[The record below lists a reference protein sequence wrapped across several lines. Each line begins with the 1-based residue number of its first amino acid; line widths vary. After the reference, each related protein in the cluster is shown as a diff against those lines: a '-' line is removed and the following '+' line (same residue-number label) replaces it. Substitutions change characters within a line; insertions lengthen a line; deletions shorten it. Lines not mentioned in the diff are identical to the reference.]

1 MKKKFLPMLLSVS
14 MIATLLPVP
23 VMAATTFEDVQG
35 HWGERA
41 IERWVDYGIVNG
53 DKGQFR
59 PDDSLT
65 RGEMAVIIAN
75 LLNLENKSEN
85 NPFSDLDDNW
95 YTDALLA
102 CYEAGIFSGDA
113 AGTIRPNDT
122 ITRQEAMVVLC
133 NAMRIAPKE
142 GSLNHFNDGAAVA
155 DWAVGFVKALTDAG
169 IVNGVGDNMLQPNGE
184 ISRASVVTILNN
196 AITVYANQE
205 GQSVEATGG
214 IAIVAS
220 KGVTVTGAA
229 DYVLVLDS
237 VAAGKVTLDDL
248 KVNGE
253 VTIEGQN
260 TQVILAGET
269 TADDVVVADSAD
281 GAVLTVDETAEAG
294 NVTVGAAH
302 ATVDVKGKAR
312 TITVNE
318 SAEETTVT
326 IAAEAE
332 ADNVLVEAAG
342 TKVTVDGDV
351 ENISLD
357 KTAEESKVTVSKDAH
372 VDSVKT
378 DAPKTDILVQGQVSD
393 VTVSKNAAESTMK
406 VESTGKVTDLNTS
419 AEKVTVSGNGT
430 VENAT
435 VSGDNT
441 AINTDGTKLEV
452 DKGTEGVTENGTSV
466 DDGNKVTT
474 GDSNTS
480 GGSSSSGS
488 STKYYTVTFNLT
500 DDEKTYT
507 FSESIRRGNT
517 TDAATA
523 AELGYTLEEG
533 KQITWYDA
541 NGNVFD
547 FANGITGATTL
558 TGVVG
563 SNAFAGGDGTEAYP
577 YLISNGEELVNISTL
592 SDEMKPISAFVP
604 GKSYHFQ
611 LLNDITVTD
620 DMFADNYYITN
631 YFSGTFDGN
640 NKTIVSDL
648 TSYYNGADAP
658 CFFIEQ
664 AENDVTIKNLTIEQ
678 SNYFFTL
685 IDSSGYETLGNSNV
699 TFENI
704 TINNRPGYDE
714 LKAAWQNHGSFIFNH
729 FGKEF
734 NMINVTNNASYKCA
748 SNTWTGVFLNGYAT
762 EIAEIR
768 FDNCKNTGN
777 IEGHILGLLIGNS
790 NRATDSVTVTNCT
803 NTGVLLGGQYSNLFA
818 NTGNT
823 GYEQF
828 NTLYADDFDQTL
840 FVTLSSID
848 GIELNVDE
856 NGYLVIND
864 STDGNY
870 VYEIVMQSQFAV
882 PGGSDLFNIVVPY
895 NESGVT
901 DFKYGTAVT
910 KEKAGE
916 YGFTEEEI
924 YAFVYDQTASEGRF
938 HYTIQ
943 EKNGVVYY
951 IFDLEDGCSLDN
963 EHCNYT
969 LNIYK
974 EGENGKV
981 LCGKVEL
988 SQTYEADAVV
998 ENKVETSE
1006 YIEPE
1011 AMVSEEAGIEEVVS
1025 ESMTE

>member
-1 MKKKFLPMLLSVS
+1 MKKKIFPMLLSAS

-23 VMAATTFEDVQG
+23 IMAATTFEDIQG
-35 HWGERA
+35 HWGEQA
-41 IERWVDYGIVNG
+41 IERWTDSGIING
-53 DKGQFR
+53 DNGKFR
-59 PDDSLT
+59 PNDSLT

-102 CYEAGIFSGDA
+102 CYEAGIFSGDE
-113 AGTIRPNDT
+113 AGTIRPKDT

-142 GSLNHFNDGAAVA
+142 GSLNNFDDGAAVA
-155 DWAVGFVKALTDAG
+155 EWAAGFVKALTDAG

-184 ISRASVVTILNN
+184 ISRASVATILNN

-205 GQSVEATGG
+205 GQSEEATGG
-214 IAIVAS
+214 IVIVAS
-220 KGVTVTGAA
+220 KDVSVTGTA
-229 DYVLVLDS
+229 DYVLILDS
-237 VAAGKVTLDDL
+237 VTDGKVTLEDL
-248 KVNGE
+248 QISGE
-253 VTIEGQN
+253 VIIEGQN
-260 TQVILAGET
+260 TQVTLAGET
-269 TADDVVVADSAD
+269 TADSVVVAEDATD
-281 GAVLTVDETAEAG
+281 AVLTVNETADAG
-294 NVTVGAAH
+294 DITVSAAH
-302 ATVDVKGKAR
+302 TTVDVQGKAS

-318 SAEETTVT
+318 SAKETTVT
-326 IAAEAE
+326 VAAEAE
-332 ADNVLVEAAG
+332 TNHVSVEAAG
-342 TKVTVDGDV
+342 TKVTVDGNV
-351 ENISLD
+351 ENISLG
-357 KTAEESKVTVSKDAH
+357 KNAEESNVTVSKDAQ

-378 DAPKTDILVQGQVSD
+378 DAPKTEILVQGQVSD
-393 VTVSKNAAESTMK
+393 VTVSENATESTMK
-406 VESTGKVTDLNTS
+406 VESAGKVTDLNTS

-435 VSGDNT
+435 VSGDDT

-452 DKGTEGVTENGTSV
+452 DKGTEGVTQNGTSV
-466 DDGNKVTT
+466 DGSDKVTT
-474 GDSNTS
+474 GDSSTS
-480 GGSSSSGS
+480 SGSSSGS
-488 STKYYTVTFNLT
+488 STKYYIVTFNLT

-507 FSESIRRGNT
+507 FSESIRRGNA

-563 SNAFAGGDGTEAYP
+563 SDAFAGGDGTEAHP

-611 LLNDITVTD
+611 LQNDIMVTD
-620 DMFADNYYITN
+620 DMFADSYYITY

-648 TSYYNGADAP
+648 NSYYNGASAP

-678 SNYFFTL
+678 SNYFLTL
-685 IDSSGYETLGNSNV
+685 VDACGYDTRGKSNI

-729 FGKEF
+729 FGKAF

-768 FDNCKNTGN
+768 FENCKNTGN

-790 NRATDSVTVTNCT
+790 NRATSSVTVTNCT
-803 NTGVLLGGQYSNLFA
+803 NTGVLLGGEYSNLFA

-856 NGYLVIND
+856 DGYLVIND

-870 VYEIVMQSQFAV
+870 VYEIVMQSQFSV

-895 NESGVT
+895 DEAGVT

-910 KEKAGE
+910 KEKAGK
-916 YGFTEEEI
+916 YGFTEDEI
-924 YAFVYDQTASEGRF
+924 NAFVYDRDASEGRF

-943 EKNGVVYY
+943 EKNDVVYY

-963 EHCNYT
+963 AHCNYA

-988 SQTYEADAVV
+988 LQTYEA
-998 ENKVETSE
+998 ETTSE
-1006 YIEPE
+1006 DT
-1011 AMVSEEAGIEEVVS
+1011 AD

>member
-113 AGTIRPNDT
+113 AGTIRPKDT

-142 GSLNHFNDGAAVA
+142 GSLNDFNDGAAVA
-155 DWAVGFVKALTDAG
+155 DWASGFVKALTDAG
-169 IVNGVGDNMLQPNGE
+169 IVNGVGNNMLQPNGE

-196 AITVYANQE
+196 AITGYANKD
-205 GQSVEATGG
+205 GQSIEATGG
-214 IAIVAS
+214 LVIVTS
-220 KGVTVTGAA
+220 KDVTITGTA
-229 DYVLVLDS
+229 DRVLVLDS
-237 VAAGKVTLDDL
+237 AAKGKVTLDNL

-253 VTIEGQN
+253 VIIEGQN
-260 TQVILAGET
+260 TQVVFTGTT
-269 TADDVVVADSAD
+269 TADGVVFDDDAES
-281 GAVLTVDETAEAG
+281 AVLTVGESADAG
-294 NVTVGAAH
+294 DITVGATNAS
-302 ATVDVKGKAR
+302 VDVQGKAR

-318 SAEETTVT
+318 SAEEAT
-326 IAAEAE
+326 IAIAAK
-332 ADNVLVEAAG
+332 ATVDSVSVEAAG
-342 TKVTVDGDV
+342 TKITVDGDV
-351 ENISLD
+351 ENISLG
-357 KTAEESKVTVSKDAH
+357 KNAKESKVTVSKDAQ

-378 DAPKTDILVQGQVSD
+378 DAPKTGILVQGQVSD
-393 VTVSKNAAESTMK
+393 ITVSKNAVESTMK
-406 VESTGKVTDLNTS
+406 VESTGKVTALDTS
-419 AEKVTVSGNGT
+419 AEKVTVSGNGK

-435 VSGDNT
+435 VSGNNT
-441 AINTDGTKLEV
+441 EINTDGTKLEV
-452 DKGTEGVTENGTSV
+452 DKGTEGVKENGTSV
-466 DDGNKVTT
+466 NDGDKVTT
-474 GDSNTS
+474 GDTS
-480 GGSSSSGS
+480 TSSSSSSSGS

-500 DDEKTYT
+500 DGEKNYT
-507 FSESIRRGNT
+507 FSESVRRGNV

-533 KQITWYDA
+533 KQITWYDV

-547 FANGITGATTL
+547 FANSITGATTL
-558 TGVVG
+558 TGVIG
-563 SNAFAGGDGTEAYP
+563 SNAFAGGDGTEAHP
-577 YLISNGEELVNISTL
+577 YLISNGEEFVNISTL
-592 SDEMKPISAFVP
+592 SDEMKPISALVP
-604 GKSYHFQ
+604 GKSYYFQ
-611 LLNDITVTD
+611 LMNDITVTD
-620 DMFADNYYITN
+620 DMFADNYYITL

-678 SNYFFTL
+678 SNYFLTL
-685 IDSSGYETLGNSNV
+685 IDASGRETHDNSNI

-803 NTGVLLGGQYSNLFA
+803 NTGVLLGGKYSNLFA
-818 NTGNT
+818 NTGNA

-910 KEKAGE
+910 KEKAGK
-916 YGFTEEEI
+916 YGFTEDEI
-924 YAFVYDQTASEGRF
+924 NAFVYDQAASEGRF

-988 SQTYEADAVV
+988 LQTYEADGVIEPAV
-998 ENKVETSE
+998 ESSE
-1006 YIEPE
+1006 YIESE
-1011 AMVSEEAGIEEVVS
+1011 AAVSEETTTEEVVI
-1025 ESMTE
+1025 ESMKE

>member
-113 AGTIRPNDT
+113 AGTIRPKDT

-142 GSLNHFNDGAAVA
+142 GSLNDFNDGAAVA
-155 DWAVGFVKALTDAG
+155 DWASGFVKALTDAG
-169 IVNGVGDNMLQPNGE
+169 IVNGVGNNMLQPNGE

-196 AITVYANQE
+196 AITGYANKD
-205 GQSVEATGG
+205 GQSIEATGG
-214 IAIVAS
+214 LVIVTS
-220 KGVTVTGAA
+220 KDVTITGTA
-229 DYVLVLDS
+229 DRVLVLDS
-237 VAAGKVTLDDL
+237 AAKGKVTLDNL

-253 VTIEGQN
+253 VIIEGQN
-260 TQVILAGET
+260 TQVVFTGTT
-269 TADDVVVADSAD
+269 TADGVVFDDDAES
-281 GAVLTVDETAEAG
+281 AVLTVGESADAG
-294 NVTVGAAH
+294 DITVGATNAS
-302 ATVDVKGKAR
+302 VDVQGKAR

-318 SAEETTVT
+318 SAEEVT
-326 IAAEAE
+326 IAIAAK
-332 ADNVLVEAAG
+332 ATVDSVSVEAAG
-342 TKVTVDGDV
+342 TKITVDGDV
-351 ENISLD
+351 ENISLG
-357 KTAEESKVTVSKDAH
+357 KNAKESKVTVSKDAQ

-378 DAPKTDILVQGQVSD
+378 DAPKTGILVQGQVSD
-393 VTVSKNAAESTMK
+393 ITVSKNAVESTMK
-406 VESTGKVTDLNTS
+406 VESAGKVTDLNTS

-435 VSGDNT
+435 VSGDDT

-452 DKGTEGVTENGTSV
+452 DKGTEGVTQNGTSV
-466 DDGNKVTT
+466 DGSDKVTT
-474 GDSNTS
+474 GDSSTS
-480 GGSSSSGS
+480 SGSSSGS
-488 STKYYTVTFNLT
+488 STKYYIVTFNLT

-507 FSESIRRGNT
+507 FSESIRRGNA

-563 SNAFAGGDGTEAYP
+563 SDAFAGGDGTEAYP

-640 NKTIVSDL
+640 NKTIFSDL

-924 YAFVYDQTASEGRF
+924 DAFVYDQTASEGRF

-988 SQTYEADAVV
+988 LQTYEADGVIEPAV
-998 ENKVETSE
+998 ESSE
-1006 YIEPE
+1006 YIESE
-1011 AMVSEEAGIEEVVS
+1011 AAVSEETTTEEVVI
-1025 ESMTE
+1025 ESMKE

>member
-1 MKKKFLPMLLSVS
+1 MKKKIFPMLLSAS

-23 VMAATTFEDVQG
+23 IMAATTFEDIQG
-35 HWGERA
+35 HWGEQA
-41 IERWVDYGIVNG
+41 IERWTDSGIING
-53 DKGQFR
+53 DNGKFR
-59 PDDSLT
+59 PNDSLT

-102 CYEAGIFSGDA
+102 CYEAGIFSGDE
-113 AGTIRPNDT
+113 AGTIRPKDT

-142 GSLNHFNDGAAVA
+142 GSLNNFDDGAAVA
-155 DWAVGFVKALTDAG
+155 EWAAGFVKALTDAG

-184 ISRASVVTILNN
+184 ISRASVATILNN

-205 GQSVEATGG
+205 GQSEEATGG
-214 IAIVAS
+214 IVIVAS
-220 KGVTVTGAA
+220 KDVSVTGTA
-229 DYVLVLDS
+229 DYVLILDS
-237 VAAGKVTLDDL
+237 VTDGKVTLEDL
-248 KVNGE
+248 QISGE
-253 VTIEGQN
+253 VIIEGQN
-260 TQVILAGET
+260 TQVTLAGET
-269 TADDVVVADSAD
+269 TADSVVVAEDATD
-281 GAVLTVDETAEAG
+281 AVLTVNETADAG
-294 NVTVGAAH
+294 DITVSAAH
-302 ATVDVKGKAR
+302 TTVDVQGKAS

-318 SAEETTVT
+318 SAKETTVT
-326 IAAEAE
+326 VAAEAE
-332 ADNVLVEAAG
+332 TNHVSVEAAG
-342 TKVTVDGDV
+342 TKVTVDGNV
-351 ENISLD
+351 ENISLG
-357 KTAEESKVTVSKDAH
+357 KNAEESNVTVSKDAQ

-378 DAPKTDILVQGQVSD
+378 DAPKTEILVQGQVSD
-393 VTVSKNAAESTMK
+393 VTVSENATESTMK
-406 VESTGKVTDLNTS
+406 VESAGKVTDLNTS

-435 VSGDNT
+435 VSGDDT

-452 DKGTEGVTENGTSV
+452 DKGTEGVTQNGTSV
-466 DDGNKVTT
+466 DGSDKVTT
-474 GDSNTS
+474 GDSSTS
-480 GGSSSSGS
+480 SGSSSGS
-488 STKYYTVTFNLT
+488 STKYYIVTFNLT

-507 FSESIRRGNT
+507 FSESIRRGNA

-563 SNAFAGGDGTEAYP
+563 SDAFAGGDGTEAHP

-611 LLNDITVTD
+611 LQNDIMVTD
-620 DMFADNYYITN
+620 DMFADSYYITY

-648 TSYYNGADAP
+648 NSYYNGASAP
-658 CFFIEQ
+658 CFFIKQ

-678 SNYFFTL
+678 SNYFLTL
-685 IDSSGYETLGNSNV
+685 VNTCGYDTRGESNI

-729 FGKEF
+729 FGKAF

-768 FDNCKNTGN
+768 FENCKNTGN

-790 NRATDSVTVTNCT
+790 NRATSSVTVTNCT
-803 NTGVLLGGQYSNLFA
+803 NTGVLLGGEYSNLFA

-856 NGYLVIND
+856 DGYLVIND

-870 VYEIVMQSQFAV
+870 VYEIVMQSQFSV

-895 NESGVT
+895 DEAGVT

-910 KEKAGE
+910 KEKAGK
-916 YGFTEEEI
+916 YGFTEDEI
-924 YAFVYDQTASEGRF
+924 NAFVYDRDASEGRF

-943 EKNGVVYY
+943 EKNDVVYY

-963 EHCNYT
+963 AHCNYA

-988 SQTYEADAVV
+988 LQTYEA
-998 ENKVETSE
+998 ETTSE
-1006 YIEPE
+1006 DT
-1011 AMVSEEAGIEEVVS
+1011 AD

>member
-1 MKKKFLPMLLSVS
+1 M
-14 MIATLLPVP
+14 
-23 VMAATTFEDVQG
+23 
-35 HWGERA
+35 
-41 IERWVDYGIVNG
+41 
-53 DKGQFR
+53 
-59 PDDSLT
+59 
-65 RGEMAVIIAN
+65 
-75 LLNLENKSEN
+75 N
-85 NPFSDLDDNW
+85 NFD
-95 YTDALLA
+95 
-102 CYEAGIFSGDA
+102 
-113 AGTIRPNDT
+113 
-122 ITRQEAMVVLC
+122 
-133 NAMRIAPKE
+133 
-142 GSLNHFNDGAAVA
+142 DGAAVA
-155 DWAVGFVKALTDAG
+155 EWAAGFVKALTDAG

-184 ISRASVVTILNN
+184 ISRASVATILNN

-205 GQSVEATGG
+205 GQSEEATGG
-214 IAIVAS
+214 IVIVAS
-220 KGVTVTGAA
+220 KDVSVTGTA
-229 DYVLVLDS
+229 DYVLILDS
-237 VAAGKVTLDDL
+237 VTDGKVTLEDL
-248 KVNGE
+248 QISGE
-253 VTIEGQN
+253 VIIEGQN
-260 TQVILAGET
+260 TQVTLAGET
-269 TADDVVVADSAD
+269 TADSVVVAEDATD
-281 GAVLTVDETAEAG
+281 AVLTVNETADAG
-294 NVTVGAAH
+294 DITVSAAH
-302 ATVDVKGKAR
+302 TTVDVQGKAS

-318 SAEETTVT
+318 SAKETTVT
-326 IAAEAE
+326 VAAEAE
-332 ADNVLVEAAG
+332 TNHVSVEAAG
-342 TKVTVDGDV
+342 TKVTVDGNV
-351 ENISLD
+351 ENISLG
-357 KTAEESKVTVSKDAH
+357 KNAEESNVTVSKDAQ

-378 DAPKTDILVQGQVSD
+378 DAPKTEILVQGQVSD
-393 VTVSKNAAESTMK
+393 VTVSENATESTMK
-406 VESTGKVTDLNTS
+406 VESAGKVTDLNTS

-435 VSGDNT
+435 VSGDDT

-452 DKGTEGVTENGTSV
+452 DKGTEGVTQNGTSV
-466 DDGNKVTT
+466 DGSDKVTT
-474 GDSNTS
+474 GDSSTS
-480 GGSSSSGS
+480 SGSSSGS
-488 STKYYTVTFNLT
+488 STKYYIVTFNLT

-507 FSESIRRGNT
+507 FSESIRRGNA

-563 SNAFAGGDGTEAYP
+563 SDAFAGGDGTEAHP

-611 LLNDITVTD
+611 LQNDIMVTD
-620 DMFADNYYITN
+620 DMFADSYYITY

-648 TSYYNGADAP
+648 NSYYNGASAP

-678 SNYFFTL
+678 SNYFLTL
-685 IDSSGYETLGNSNV
+685 VDACGYDTRGKSNI

-729 FGKEF
+729 FGKAF

-768 FDNCKNTGN
+768 FENCKNTGN

-790 NRATDSVTVTNCT
+790 NRATSSVTVTNCT
-803 NTGVLLGGQYSNLFA
+803 NTGVLLGGEYSNLFA

-856 NGYLVIND
+856 DGYLVIND

-870 VYEIVMQSQFAV
+870 VYEIVMQSQFSV

-895 NESGVT
+895 DEAGVT

-910 KEKAGE
+910 KEKAGK
-916 YGFTEEEI
+916 YGFTEDEI
-924 YAFVYDQTASEGRF
+924 NAFVYDRDASEGRF

-943 EKNGVVYY
+943 EKNDVVYY

-963 EHCNYT
+963 AHCNYA

-988 SQTYEADAVV
+988 LQTYEA
-998 ENKVETSE
+998 ETTSE
-1006 YIEPE
+1006 DT
-1011 AMVSEEAGIEEVVS
+1011 AD